1 MDWWTFCMKHNSTSY
16 KNVHVSTL
24 LQCHKTTNP
33 PVPVKCICQFLLT
46 CASEVYVS
54 VFPPVPLKCMSG
66 SFHLC
71 QWCVYQFFPPVPVK
85 CMSISSHMCQWSVC
99 QCLPTCTTEVYVRF
113 FPSVP
118 MTCISVLRQI
128 LKIIH
133 NSGIG
138 CKNPFVLYHTLH
150 WHMWEEI
157 DIHFIGT
164 GGKNWYTRHWH
175 RWKEPDIHFSG
186 TGGMIFKICQWCGR
200 AGFSF
205 KSFFHMFLTLKF
217 QYCLYLVFFMGCL
230 CLILK
235 LFLEKGYKA
244 MQKISTWYELYC
256 IHAII

>member
-1 MDWWTFCMKHNSTSY
+1 
-16 KNVHVSTL
+16 
-24 LQCHKTTNP
+24 
-33 PVPVKCICQFLLT
+33 VPVKCMSISSPVKCMSVSSHLCQWSVYVNFFSHVPVKCMSVSSHLYHWSVCQVLSICANDVYISSSHLCQWSVCQFLLT

-71 QWCVYQFFPPVPVK
+71 QWRVYQFFPPVPMK
-85 CMSISSHMCQWSVC
+85 CMSISSHMCQWSV
-99 QCLPTCTTEVYVRF
+99 
-113 FPSVP
+113 
-118 MTCISVLRQI
+118 
-128 LKIIH
+128 
-133 NSGIG
+133 
-138 CKNPFVLYHTLH
+138 
-150 WHMWEEI
+150 
-157 DIHFIGT
+157 
-164 GGKNWYTRHWH
+164 WYNT
-175 RWKEPDIHFSG
+175 KGFLQPIPLLC
-186 TGGMIFKICQWCGR
+186 MIFKFCQWCGR